1 MATIPEAVSAS
12 HFDIIFTHWEETLT
26 LNRYSGETT
35 NITGQISDDS
45 YGKDESITGILNKS
59 RQTFTFEKEG
69 FVEQGDAYLML
80 KYADHSDNPPSKHD
94 KITKS
99 DGQEFLID
107 NVLNRR
113 DLYYFCR
120 LYKVG

>member
-12 HFDIIFTHWEETLT
+12 HFDIMFTHWGETLT

-45 YGKDESITGILNKS
+45 YGEDESITGILNKS

-69 FVEQGDAYLML
+69 FVEQGDAYLIL
-80 KYADHSDNPPSKHD
+80 KYADHSSNPPNKHD